1 MKSVT
6 ACSDIAATLEMQ
18 ATLWRC
24 ERCNSFIAIH
34 SLQPVVLPTCPM
46 CIDSMIEYYGILP
59 PILGL
64 HVADA

>member
-1 MKSVT
+1 MKSAT
-6 ACSDIAATLEMQ
+6 ACSDIAATLELQ

-34 SLQPVVLPTCPM
+34 SLQPVVLPTCPL
-46 CIDSMIEYYGILP
+46 CVDSVIEYYGTLP
-59 PILGL
+59 PILGA